1 MISVITTYNIVLG
14 ILLLLVIVSIYII
27 RNLLLKNERYEDTLA
42 AYQNFISQFQRQVQE
57 SDRKLK
63 EIDSK
68 GLFDSDDEIGWFF
81 TQLKEIQKNIS
92 EFKIEL

>member
-1 MISVITTYNIVLG
+1 MISVVTTYNIILG
-14 ILLLLVIVSIYII
+14 ILILFLIVSIYII
-27 RNLLLKNERYEDTLA
+27 RNLLIKNERYEDTLA

-57 SDRKLK
+57 SEKKLK

-68 GLFDSDDEIGWFF
+68 GLFDSDDEVGWFF
-81 TQLKEIQKNIS
+81 TQLKEIQKIIS

>member
-1 MISVITTYNIVLG
+1 MISVIATYNIILG
-14 ILLLLVIVSIYII
+14 ILILFLIVSIYII
-27 RNLLLKNERYEDTLA
+27 RNLLIKNERYEDTLA

-57 SDRKLK
+57 SEKKLK

-68 GLFDSDDEIGWFF
+68 GLFDSDDEVGWFF